1 MGHPRV
7 DGIHFLLSYTCTYKC
22 DHCFLHCS
30 PEARGTFTCGQ
41 LRQVFEQIEL
51 VGTVETV
58 YFEGGEAFLYYPLL
72 LEGLRLAASL
82 GLRAGIV
89 TNAYWATSA
98 EDAELW
104 LEPIKAIGIA
114 DLNVSDDDFHQV
126 PGESNPAMAA
136 RAAAVKLGIPC
147 GTIRI
152 ESPLAYAGETPD
164 QRQPVS
170 GGRVLFKGR
179 AAEKLTAGLPRRRGT
194 ELTTCPY
201 EDLDAPSRVH
211 VDSYGNVHLCQGLSM
226 GNMWEA
232 PLARL
237 IDEYDG
243 RRHPICGPLLRGGP
257 AALANEYGTELS
269 DEFVDE
275 CHCCYTIRKGLLDR
289 FPGYLAPRQ
298 VYGLGQAVIGAD

>member
-1 MGHPRV
+1 MGNLKV
-7 DGIHFLLSYTCTYKC
+7 NGVHFLLSYSCTYTC
-22 DHCFLHCS
+22 VHCFLHCS
-30 PEARGTFTCGQ
+30 PEARGTFTCEQ
-41 LRQVFEQIEL
+41 LRRAFAQIEL
-51 VGTVETV
+51 MGTVDTV

-89 TNAYWATSA
+89 TNAYWATSV
-98 EDAELW
+98 EDAEIW
-104 LEPIKAIGIA
+104 LKPIRAVGIA
-114 DLNVSDDDFHQV
+114 DFSVSDDDFHQV

-136 RAAAVKLGIPC
+136 CAAAVKLGIPC

-152 ESPLAYAGETPD
+152 EPPLASPGEAAD
-164 QRQPVS
+164 RGQPVS
-170 GGRVLFKGR
+170 GGPVLFKGR
-179 AAEKLTAGLPRRRGT
+179 AAENLTHGMPRRRRT

-226 GNMWEA
+226 GNMWET

-243 RRHPICGPLLRGGP
+243 RRHPICGPLLKGGP
-257 AALANEYGTELS
+257 SALADEYGIELR

-275 CHCCYTIRKGLLDR
+275 CHCCYTIRKGLLER

-298 VYGLGQAVIGAD
+298 VYGLGQAVIGAG